1 MGFTNEDKI
10 RTYQP
15 HDDALVVTL
24 HIKGYDVKRVLVYQ
38 GSRAEIM
45 YPDLYERPN
54 LKSEDLSKFD
64 GRIVTPNG
72 MIRLPMQT
80 GAEVVEVE
88 FIMVDAYSPYT
99 AI

>member
-1 MGFTNEDKI
+1 M
-10 RTYQP
+10 
-15 HDDALVVTL
+15 
-24 HIKGYDVKRVLVYQ
+24 KRVLVYQ